1 MMKFKVGFF
10 IEVVLG
16 DITFHIELTRLKSKW
31 YSSMIQKPIQ
41 KPKEGQTSINLD
53 RF

>member
-1 MMKFKVGFF
+1 MKFKVGFF

-31 YSSMIQKPIQ
+31 YSSIYDSKTD
-41 KPKEGQTSINLD
+41 PKTEGRSNQHKSG
-53 RF
+53 